1 MEAQSWLWYEK
12 GKLAKET
19 SYLNGNQHGYE
30 REWLSDGMLIRETN
44 YKNGR
49 KDGIEKIWDRDGN
62 KKINVYKNNELI
74 ETKSDDE

>member
-49 KDGIEKIWDRDGN
+49 KDGIEKYGIEMAI
-62 KKINVYKNNELI
+62 KKLMYIRI
-74 ETKSDDE
+74 MS